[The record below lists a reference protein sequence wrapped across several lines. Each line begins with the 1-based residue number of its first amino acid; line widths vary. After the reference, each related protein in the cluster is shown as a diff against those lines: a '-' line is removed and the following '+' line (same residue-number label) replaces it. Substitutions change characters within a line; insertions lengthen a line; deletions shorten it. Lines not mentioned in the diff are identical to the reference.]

1 MWLLHFL
8 PDSFLQFVVHAVL
21 LAGVLGTLLFYFI
34 IGKFPIPFLGG
45 YIRLGKILSVILL
58 VSGLYFEGGYSNE
71 MQWRERVREME
82 AKVAKAE
89 DEARNANEA
98 LAKKS
103 KERVEIIKYREIVVK
118 QYIDKEVGKY
128 NEKFSKN
135 GMCAFPQEFVKAHN
149 DSAEKPRNK

>member
-8 PDSFLQFVVHAVL
+8 PDSFLQFVVHAIL

-45 YIRLGKILSVILL
+45 YIRLGKILSAILL
-58 VSGLYFEGGYSNE
+58 VSGIYFEGGFSNE

-89 DEARNANEA
+89 EEAKEANKA
-98 LAKKS
+98 LDNKS
-103 KERVEIIKYREIVVK
+103 KEKVKVIRERGVVVK
-118 QYIDKEVGKY
+118 QYIDREVAKY
-128 NEKFSKN
+128 DNQCVIPK
-135 GMCAFPQEFVKAHN
+135 EFVKAHN
-149 DSAEKPRNK
+149 DAAEVPKK